1 MKKQNE
7 MELLD
12 KQEKGKRETQR
23 QNIMIGMS
31 MMSQQISSAFQ
42 NPSNFFKLL
51 YYGSAG
57 YATYHVLRLVM
68 MGMSKSVMGRFGKP

>member
-1 MKKQNE
+1 MAGARALSA
-7 MELLD
+7 EL
-12 KQEKGKRETQR
+12 GSTRGETQR

-42 NPSNFFKLL
+42 NPSNFFKIL